1 MYFGSKIF
9 GRAYFLRDIYNRL
22 KFGSLAPKSYE
33 GILINPRECK
43 LSIHSKY
50 IADIPPNYSS
60 ALVVDKWPLERAVPV
75 VDLPRVNFCIRHW
88 MKNEKWEKVG
98 AYNRLRKKISNN
110 EISDHGIETEKEI
123 LIRYEKLDHIFN
135 QIKKEG
141 RLKSQSE
148 LSEGNFREKGG
159 VLIHIGPNGEPY
171 FGLKGNHRFA
181 IAYILN
187 IPFPAQI
194 GLVHKS
200 SVNRIEYMRL
210 KC

>member
-1 MYFGSKIF
+1 MLTI
-9 GRAYFLRDIYNRL
+9 
-22 KFGSLAPKSYE
+22 
-33 GILINPRECK
+33 
-43 LSIHSKY
+43 
-50 IADIPPNYSS
+50 
-60 ALVVDKWPLERAVPV
+60 VLE
-75 VDLPRVNFCIRHW
+75 
-88 MKNEKWEKVG
+88 
-98 AYNRLRKKISNN
+98 KKISNN

-123 LIRYEKLDHIFN
+123 VLRYEELDNIYY

-148 LSEGNFREKGG
+148 LFEGNFREKGG

-187 IPFPAQI
+187 IPIPAQI

-200 SVNRIEYMRL
+200 SVNRIECMRL